1 MADITFTAEL
11 RTTSGSAEAGRLRV
25 AGKVPAVLY
34 GKGIDSPISLAVD
47 HRELRNT
54 FNDRAVRELPFTLVV
69 DGVSR
74 TVKIQDIQRDPVKG
88 TAAHVDF
95 MTV

>member
-1 MADITFTAEL
+1 MADITFNAEV
-11 RTTSGSAEAGRLRV
+11 RTTSGSRSAGRLRA

-34 GKGIDSPISLAVD
+34 GKGIQTPISLAVD

-54 FNDRAVRELPFTLVV
+54 FNDRSVREKPFTLVV

-74 TVKIQDIQRDPVKG
+74 EVKIQDIQRDPVRG
-88 TAAHVDF
+88 SAAHVDF
-95 MTV
+95 VVA

>member
-1 MADITFTAEL
+1 MADITFNAEL
-11 RTTSGSAEAGRLRV
+11 RTAVGSAAGRRLRL
-25 AGKVPAVLY
+25 AGKIPAVLY
-34 GKGIDSPISLAVD
+34 GKGIAEPISLALD

-69 DGVSR
+69 GGVSR
-74 TVKIQDIQRDPVKG
+74 QVKIQDIQRDPVRG

-95 MTV
+95 ITQ

>member
-11 RTTSGSAEAGRLRV
+11 RTTSGSASAGRLR
-25 AGKVPAVLY
+25 AEGKIPAVLY
-34 GKGIDSPISLAVD
+34 GKGISAPISLAVD

-69 DGVSR
+69 EGVSR
-74 TVKIQDIQRDPVKG
+74 NVKIQDVQRDPVRG
-88 TAAHVDF
+88 SAAHVDF
-95 MTV
+95 MVV